1 MTSVL
6 QKGTTFT
13 LKFHFAET
21 NAIPETLSIPDAK
34 VPVCFEGK
42 KLLLCEDNQLNT
54 EVACEMLKLYG
65 FKLDTAANGNEGLQL
80 FEKSSPYYYAAILM
94 DLRMPVMD
102 GYEATASIR
111 LLQRPDAKTIPI
123 IAMTADAFDE
133 DIQNCL
139 KSGMNAHISKPLN
152 PEILKKTLL
161 KWIRYT
167 D

>member
-1 MTSVL
+1 
-6 QKGTTFT
+6 
-13 LKFHFAET
+13 
-21 NAIPETLSIPDAK
+21 
-34 VPVCFEGK
+34 
-42 KLLLCEDNQLNT
+42 
-54 EVACEMLKLYG
+54 
-65 FKLDTAANGNEGLQL
+65 
-80 FEKSSPYYYAAILM
+80 
-94 DLRMPVMD
+94 MPVMD
-102 GYEATASIR
+102 GYEATARIR

-139 KSGMNAHISKPLN
+139 ERGMNAHISKPIN